1 MIQIENLTY
10 QRGSRVILDNI
21 NLKIEKGEFVSLIG
35 PNGAGKSTL
44 MKIVLGLLNGYKGTV
59 LIDGIDHRLWVKR
72 HNFGYVPQKE
82 SFDPLFPATVSDAVK
97 LGLMKRRLF
106 PPRDA
111 KKRTAAALEFVDLC
125 GFENRF
131 IGELSGGEFQ
141 RVLLARA
148 VAADSDYFFLDEPE
162 ANVDKQGVSRLYSIL
177 TRLKEDGKT
186 VVNISHDLQTAVSAS
201 DTIVCLNKTLHS
213 HTKPELLSAEIVRRT
228 FGNAVRLLE
237 KDHV

>member
-10 QRGSRVILDNI
+10 QKGARIILENI
-21 NLKIEKGEFVSLIG
+21 NLTIGKGEFVSLIG

-44 MKIVLGLLNGYKGTV
+44 MKIILGVLNGYEGTV
-59 LIDGIDHRLWVKR
+59 LIDGCDHRRWVRR

-106 PPRDA
+106 LPRDA
-111 KKRTAAALEFVDLC
+111 KKRTAAALEFVGLP
-125 GFENRF
+125 GFESRF

-162 ANVDKQGVSRLYSIL
+162 ANVDKKGVSMLYSIL
-177 TRLKEDGKT
+177 TRLKEEGKT
-186 VVNISHDLQTAVSAS
+186 VVNISHDLQTAVAAS

-213 HTKPELLSAEIVRRT
+213 HTKPELLSAETVRRT

>member
-125 GFENRF
+125 
-131 IGELSGGEFQ
+131 
-141 RVLLARA
+141 
-148 VAADSDYFFLDEPE
+148 
-162 ANVDKQGVSRLYSIL
+162 
-177 TRLKEDGKT
+177 
-186 VVNISHDLQTAVSAS
+186 
-201 DTIVCLNKTLHS
+201 
-213 HTKPELLSAEIVRRT
+213 
-228 FGNAVRLLE
+228 
-237 KDHV
+237 